1 MINEIDP
8 YARVDSNGV
17 ITADADNAWMMRL
30 EEWLR
35 TAIGSVYGAPH
46 WGSPLADFKHEPM
59 SSTKNHVLEVAI
71 ENAIAK
77 KLRQDM
83 PEFALQGIECD
94 ATNIDLLNISFVSGN
109 TQYQT
114 QVPLTQG

>member
-8 YARVDSNGV
+8 FARTDANGV
-17 ITADADNAWMMRL
+17 ITAQDNEAWMMRL

-35 TAIGSVYGAPH
+35 TPTGSIYGAPH
-46 WGSPLADFKHEPM
+46 WGSPMAEFKHEPLG
-59 SSTKNHVLEVAI
+59 SDENHVLEVAI
-71 ENAIAK
+71 ENRIAK

-83 PEFALQGIECD
+83 PDFGLQGIYCESTGVD
-94 ATNIDLLNISFVSGN
+94 ILSISFVSQN

-114 QVPLTQG
+114 TVTF